1 MVNYKWINE
10 MKKNDALIW
19 IDDKQERHDIVFDFI
34 AIKQINTFSAK
45 SVLRDYHFEI
55 MYKLKTI

>member
-19 IDDKQERHDIVFDFI
+19 IDDKQERHDIVFDLQQLNRLTHSLSSQF
-34 AIKQINTFSAK
+34 
-45 SVLRDYHFEI
+45 
-55 MYKLKTI
+55 